1 MKKEKELKLI
11 YINKIGY
18 NSKDEGMYEFIF
30 SDDPE
35 SVDAEAW
42 GWTKIPASSNAE
54 VPSEDA
60 ISEVY
65 TLKTNLFDL
74 ICLHDCDDRPY
85 MHGYH
90 SIHALAYEDED
101 YQGDPE
107 YNALYGNMPLLV
119 FHYGMTTEQV
129 KDLLYERDVI
139 LKGNDFVATKSKQ
152 KSKKQIDKIVEK
164 VKEELENEDTKQS
177 SDEDFFQIKF

>member
-18 NSKDEGMYEFIF
+18 NSKDEGIYEFIF

-54 VPSEDA
+54 APSEEA
-60 ISEVY
+60 IGEVF
-65 TLKTNLFDL
+65 TLKTNRFEL
-74 ICLHDCDDRPY
+74 ICLHDSDDRPY

-90 SIHALAYEDED
+90 SIQALAYEDED
-101 YQGDPE
+101 FQGDAE
-107 YNALYGNMPLLV
+107 YAALYGDMPLLV
-119 FHYGMTTEQV
+119 FHYGMTTDQV

-139 LKGNDFVATKSKQ
+139 LKGNDFTATKSKV
-152 KSKKQIDKIVEK
+152 KTKAIEKKN
-164 VKEELENEDTKQS
+164 EEPEVQLDRNDTKEAT
-177 SDEDFFQIKF
+177 DGDFFQIKF